1 MFAFTIIDVVIA
13 FSVAGVAAIIAVY
26 EDRLT
31 RLLRGQ
37 ALRPPQL
44 TTSSSVPSD
53 GFSSQP

>member
-26 EDRLT
+26 EDSLT
-31 RLLRGQ
+31 KLCRGQ
-37 ALRPPQL
+37 ALRPQL
-44 TTSSSVPSD
+44 TISSSVPSD